1 MAISSVTERVC
12 RVQLVATQKSI
23 NRLGWWK
30 GKFALFQMPATG
42 RVGWGG
48 QMSVQRLMA
57 PKKPVGNQWGKSFYR
72 QKEGA
77 TWRNSTVSSDSHLQ
91 IGHWWSDQSHLN
103 CFR

>member
-12 RVQLVATQKSI
+12 RVQLLATQKSI

-42 RVGWGG
+42 GGMGWGG

-72 QKEGA
+72 QSCTYSK
-77 TWRNSTVSSDSHLQ
+77 TQQDQIMNTVVNVLP
-91 IGHWWSDQSHLN
+91 
-103 CFR
+103 